1 MRSDCLRPREKFFLQ
16 NPVMFIY
23 ATKLLWGEYDGKG
36 KLLQTF
42 LCNEDTSL
50 IDVDSNEINIGAS
63 SLIGIVHPSQLDDAL
78 LQQWKKQFFDL
89 SIESIFPQLER
100 KIPDLKDID
109 LSRSIITKYNGKHMV
124 TGSIRSTLE
133 RYGWHKGPVGDGGM
147 LESFN
152 LLYGDGAMEAIL
164 EIEGVGAGY
173 GWGGDEKLERLYVI
187 DKSKIRQRWFSRPQ
201 NDNDDRLIKLKDIP
215 SIFFSEM
222 LAAIESIKEQD
233 KAVN

>member
-1 MRSDCLRPREKFFLQ
+1 M
-16 NPVMFIY
+16 MFIY
-23 ATKLLWGEYDGKG
+23 ATKLLWGEYDEKG

-215 SIFFSEM
+215 SIFLSEM

-233 KAVN
+233 KTVN